1 MIPRSALLIATAFL
15 SSGVLS
21 AQSLSASPAAL
32 DFYYQIGT
40 SLNPA
45 QQNIQING
53 PSSLSVVVT
62 STVTAV
68 NTNWLFTLG
77 GNPAI
82 VPFSLGVLAGPGS
95 LPAGTY
101 TGNIR
106 ISPVNSPIAPLDI
119 PVRLTVSASPLM
131 IPVPSSITFTQTAGA
146 AAPPSQTVNLTATS
160 AVSFSAA
167 AETSSGGSWLAISPT
182 SGTTPQG
189 IVVSVNQ
196 IGLTV
201 GTYNGL
207 IRVVSAN
214 AANSPLTIPITYR
227 VTEEIKLITSPSTLS
242 FDFQIGGTAPPDQAI
257 SVQTTASATTWTAAT
272 ATQSGGNWLN
282 ITATAG
288 NTPANI
294 GVSINPTG
302 LAAGTY
308 QGTISFNAS
317 GASNNPQVVN
327 VSLRV
332 SADPILR
339 VNPGALSFTYQFNG
353 PAVPSQA
360 IIVSS
365 SNTPLTFAATAS
377 GVGGGGATAAWLTI
391 AQSNTTTPSTVVVN
405 VNPTGLSAGTY
416 NGAVVLSGQ
425 GAANTLTI
433 PVSLQV
439 SSSSLLRLNTNQ
451 LTFYHQV
458 GQAAPLAKKFTVS
471 ATGNG
476 IGFNASASVTS
487 GSGWLSVTPTTGTSP
502 TELTVSVSPTN
513 LPAGVYSGA
522 VSVQSTE
529 ANSTPINLPVRLVVD
544 VNPQIVVPS
553 APLEFTQAVGGSL
566 PANQSFIV
574 GTSST
579 PLNFSITAA
588 PAASWLIVAPDN
600 GVTNSPS
607 ATVNVGVSTAG
618 IAQGTYTGILTV
630 TSPGAAN
637 SPQYIPV
644 VLRVTQQT
652 ELVVPTDRLTFSQ
665 IVGGPVPAARQLTVR
680 SNPAFPLRFE
690 ATPNTFT
697 GGSWLIVEPSVGLTE
712 ATITIR
718 VNPQGL
724 STGTYE
730 GEVIVS
736 SNGATNTPRR
746 IPVTLSITRPLPNIA
761 SNRTAIPF
769 TYSTGGQLPAAQQV
783 QITSDGDA
791 VPLTITTA
799 TATGG
804 PWLFV
809 SSTSTTTP
817 ATLNLTVNPSG
828 LAAGTYNGTVTV
840 ASSGAANSPLTLNVT
855 LTVSTVT
862 LPVITGVANSANLQF
877 TSLSPGLLV
886 VLYGTGIG
894 PTQLAG
900 PTVTA
905 QGFFDTTVAN
915 TRVLFDDIAAPIY
928 YVSATQS
935 AVLVPYQVAGR
946 ATVQVVVEVNGVRSA
961 PVAVRVV
968 DAAPGIYTANSSGT
982 GQAAAVNLDG
992 SYNAPQTPIARGG
1005 MVILYATGEGLVTP
1019 PGVNGQIA
1027 NASNLKKP
1035 IQQVR
1040 VRIGG
1045 IESLVEY
1052 AGSAPSIVAGVM
1064 QLNVRVPETVNPGS
1078 AVPIDLIVGNISSPP
1093 GVTIAVR

>member
-1 MIPRSALLIATAFL
+1 MIPRSALLLAAALFST
-15 SSGVLS
+15 GVLS
-21 AQSLSASPAAL
+21 AQSISASPAAL

-40 SLNPA
+40 GINPA

-53 PSSLSVVVT
+53 PSALAVAISSSVT
-62 STVTAV
+62 GA
-68 NTNWLFTLG
+68 NTNWLFPLG
-77 GNPAI
+77 SNPAS
-82 VPFSLGVLAGPGS
+82 VPFSLGVIVAPAS

-106 ISPVNSPIAPLDI
+106 ISPLNSSIAPLDI
-119 PVRLTVSASPLM
+119 PIRFTISALPLM
-131 IPVPSSITFTQTAGA
+131 IPVPSSLTFTQIVGA

-160 AVSFSAA
+160 TVSFSAA
-167 AETSSGGSWLAISPT
+167 AETSSGGSWLSISPA

-196 IGLTV
+196 TGLPI

-207 IRVVSAN
+207 IRVVSAT

-227 VTEEIKLITSPSTLS
+227 VTEEIKLTASPASLS
-242 FDFQIGGTAPPDQAI
+242 FDFQLGGAPPSDQAI
-257 SVQTTASATTWTAAT
+257 SVQTTAVATTFTATA

-282 ITATAG
+282 ISTTSG
-288 NTPANI
+288 NTPSNV
-294 GVSINPTG
+294 GVSINPAG

-308 QGTISFNAS
+308 QGTITFSAG
-317 GASNNPQVVN
+317 GASNNPQVVD

-339 VNPGALSFTYQFNG
+339 VSPGSLTYTYQING
-353 PAVPSQA
+353 PAIPAQA
-360 IIVSS
+360 VIVSS
-365 SNTPLTFAATAS
+365 SNTPITFTATAS
-377 GVGGGGATAAWLTI
+377 GVGGGGATAAWLTVT
-391 AQSNTTTPSTVVVN
+391 QSSTTTPSALVVN
-405 VNPTGLSAGTY
+405 VNPTGLTAGTY
-416 NGAVVLSGQ
+416 TGAVVLTGQ
-425 GAANTLTI
+425 GAANSLTI
-433 PVSLQV
+433 PVSLEV
-439 SSSSLLRLNTNQ
+439 SSSSLLRLSTNQ

-458 GQAAPLAKKFTVS
+458 GQAAPLPKKFAVS
-471 ATGNG
+471 ATGNP
-476 IGFNASASVTS
+476 FTVFASATVNS
-487 GSGWLSVTPTTGTSP
+487 GADWLSVTPATGAAPS
-502 TELTVSVSPTN
+502 ELTVSVNPAN
-513 LPAGVYSGA
+513 LPAGLYSGA
-522 VSVQSTE
+522 ISVRSAE
-529 ANSTPINLPVRLVVD
+529 ANSTAINLPVRLLVD
-544 VNPQIVVPS
+544 INPQIVLPS
-553 APLEFTQAVGGSL
+553 SSLEFTQAVGGSL
-566 PANQSFIV
+566 PANQSFTV

-579 PLNFSITAA
+579 PLNFSVTAA

-600 GVTNSPS
+600 GVTGSPS
-607 ATVNVGVSTAG
+607 ATVNVGVSTGG

-644 VLRVTQQT
+644 VLRIIQQT
-652 ELVVPTDRLTFSQ
+652 ELVVPTDRLTFNQ
-665 IVGGPVPAARQLTVR
+665 TLGGAAPAARQLTIR
-680 SNPAFPLRFE
+680 TNPAIPLRFD
-690 ATPNTFT
+690 ATANTFS
-697 GGSWLIVEPSVGLTE
+697 GGSWLTVEPSVGLTE

-718 VNPQGL
+718 ANTQGL
-724 STGTYE
+724 AAGNYD

-736 SNGATNTPRR
+736 SSGAINTPRR

-761 SNRTAIPF
+761 ANRTSIPF
-769 TYSTGGQLPAAQQV
+769 TYSTNSPAPQGQQV

-799 TATGG
+799 TTSGG
-804 PWLFV
+804 TWLFV
-809 SSTSTTTP
+809 SSSSTATP

-828 LAAGTYNGTVTV
+828 LTAGAYNGTVTV
-840 ASSGAANSPLTLNVT
+840 ASPGAANSPLTLNVT
-855 LTVSTVT
+855 LTVSSVT
-862 LPVITGVANSANLQF
+862 LPVISGVANSANLQF

-894 PTQLAG
+894 PTQLSG
-900 PTVTA
+900 PTVTP

-915 TRVLFDDIAAPIY
+915 TRVLFDDSAAPIY

-946 ATVQVVVEVNGVRSA
+946 ATVQVAVEVNGVRSA
-961 PVAVRVV
+961 PVTVRVV

-992 SYNAPQTPIARGG
+992 GYNSAQKPVARGG
-1005 MVILYATGEGLVTP
+1005 MIILYGTGEGLVTP
-1019 PGVNGQIA
+1019 PGVNGQIT
-1027 NASNLKKP
+1027 NASNLKRP

-1045 IESLVEY
+1045 LESLVEY
-1052 AGSAPSIVAGVM
+1052 AGSAPSIIAGVM
-1064 QLNVRVPETVNPGS
+1064 QLNVRVPENVNPGP
-1078 AVPIDLIVGNISSPP
+1078 AVPIELIVGNVSSPP